1 MITGNDLL
9 PPEIAESETDSY
21 VAAITQFEE
30 AARDLQLEPWIRDRL
45 KNAEREVR
53 VQLSYVGA
61 GGERKLFEGYRVLH
75 SSARGPGLGP
85 LFLTRDSSL
94 NRVRAAALKAT
105 WQSALFDVPFGGSA
119 GALVCAPED
128 LSEVELR
135 WIVQAYIEK
144 MGGMVSRFSDVVIP
158 QCGSSCRLATWMM
171 DACGR
176 HAGLPDF
183 AAVTGKPS
191 AVWGLANNG
200 GAASGLKILLE
211 EIMREGGAALNHQ
224 TVVVQ
229 GFGNLGAAIV
239 RELDGAEARVVGVAD
254 ISGALYHAEGID
266 VPQLQEY
273 FQQQKMLYG
282 YPDADVVC
290 NADLLEAPADVL
302 ILAAVGNQITRT
314 NAEHIRAR
322 IVVEV
327 AENAVSAGGEEM
339 LKDRGIVVIP
349 EFLANGGG
357 LVSAFLEWSQGLR
370 FCRFSAEVIQQ
381 TLRSRIANC
390 WRELSKNPGDVRR
403 AALQVAIGRV
413 AETLRVSA

>member
-1 MITGNDLL
+1 MITANDLL

-21 VAAITQFEE
+21 VGAVTQFEE
-30 AARDLQLEPWIRDRL
+30 AARDLQLEPWISDRL

-61 GGERKLFEGYRVLH
+61 GGERATVEGYRVLH
-75 SSARGPGLGP
+75 NSARGPGLGP
-85 LFLTRDSSL
+85 LFITRDSSL
-94 NRVRAAALKAT
+94 NRVRAAAMKAT
-105 WQSALFDVPFGGSA
+105 WQCALFDLPFGGSA

-128 LSEVELR
+128 LSEAELR

-183 AAVTGKPS
+183 SAVIGKPG
-191 AVWGLANNG
+191 AVWGLTTNG
-200 GAASGLKILLE
+200 ATASGMKVLLE
-211 EIMREGGAALNHQ
+211 EVTAGCGAALNHQ
-224 TVVVQ
+224 TAVVQ
-229 GFGNLGAAIV
+229 GFGNLGATIA
-239 RELDGAEARVVGVAD
+239 RELHGAGARVVGVAD
-254 ISGALYHAEGID
+254 TSGALYRVEGID
-266 VPQLQEY
+266 VPRVQNY
-273 FQQQKMLYG
+273 FQQQKMVYG
-282 YPDADVVC
+282 YPDADAVC

-302 ILAAVGNQITRT
+302 ILAAAGNQITRT
-314 NAEHIRAR
+314 NAEHVRAK

-327 AENAVSAGGEEM
+327 AQNAVSAAGEEI
-339 LKDRGIVVIP
+339 LRERGILVIP

-357 LVSAFLEWSQGLR
+357 LVSAFLEWTQGLQ
-370 FCRFSAEVIQQ
+370 FCRFSADEIQQ

-390 WRELSKNPGDVRR
+390 WRELRKRPGDVRR
-403 AALQVAIGRV
+403 EALRLAVSRV
-413 AETLRVSA
+413 AQTLRVSS

>member
-1 MITGNDLL
+1 MIIANDLL

-21 VAAITQFEE
+21 VAAVTQFEE
-30 AARDLQLEPWIRDRL
+30 AARDLQLEPWISDRL
-45 KNAEREVR
+45 KNAEREVK
-53 VQLSYVGA
+53 VQLSCAGA
-61 GGERKLFEGYRVLH
+61 GGERAIVEGYRVLH
-75 SSARGPGLGP
+75 NSARGPGLGP
-85 LFLTRDSSL
+85 LFITKDSSL
-94 NRVRAAALKAT
+94 NRVRAAAMKAT
-105 WQSALFDVPFGGSA
+105 WQCALFDLPFGGSA
-119 GALVCAPED
+119 GALVCAPEN
-128 LSEVELR
+128 LSEAELR
-135 WIVQAYIEK
+135 SIVQAYIEK

-191 AVWGLANNG
+191 VAWGLASN
-200 GAASGLKILLE
+200 GAAATGLKILLE
-211 EIMREGGAALNHQ
+211 EVMDERGAALNHQ

-229 GFGNLGAAIV
+229 GFGSLGAAIA
-239 RELDGAEARVVGVAD
+239 RELHSAGARVVGVAD
-254 ISGALYHAEGID
+254 ISGALYRAEGIN
-266 VPQLQEY
+266 VPQLQNY

-282 YPDADVVC
+282 YRDADAVC

-302 ILAAVGNQITRT
+302 ILAAVENQITRT
-314 NAEHIRAR
+314 NAEHIRAP

-327 AENAVSAGGEEM
+327 AEKAVSAGGEEI

-357 LVSAFLEWSQGLR
+357 LVSAFLEWTQGLR
-370 FCRFSAEVIQQ
+370 FCRFSAEEIQQ

-390 WRELSKNPGDVRR
+390 WRELSRRPGDVRR